1 MVRGFGKV
9 FKLFLITK
17 TMKKGEKINVNKY
30 CRETGIVLII
40 LGVIHIIFSGFLSEV
55 WGFLLI
61 IVGIISLVSRTH
73 KMIMVVG
80 IILVLVGFLNI
91 SSSLFIK
98 LNFFWLLLGGVQI
111 YLGIK
116 ELIRYKNINEMIKHK
131 RAGKVGKGKKK

>member
-1 MVRGFGKV
+1 
-9 FKLFLITK
+9 
-17 TMKKGEKINVNKY
+17 MKKGTKININKY
-30 CRETGIVLII
+30 CRDTGIILIVL
-40 LGVIHIIFSGFLSEV
+40 GAIHIIFSGFLSEV

-116 ELIRYKNINEMIKHK
+116 ELIRYTNVNEIIQHK
-131 RAGKVGKGKKK
+131 RVGKAGKRKKK

>member
-1 MVRGFGKV
+1 
-9 FKLFLITK
+9 
-17 TMKKGEKINVNKY
+17 MKKGEKINIKKY
-30 CRETGIVLII
+30 CRDTGIILII
-40 LGVIHIIFSGFLSEV
+40 LGVIHIIFSGFLSEI

-73 KMIMVVG
+73 KMIMAAG
-80 IILVLVGFLNI
+80 IILVLAGFLNI

-131 RAGKVGKGKKK
+131 RVGKVGKRKRK